1 MALCHFD
8 TLCFE
13 GAVNLGG
20 WLGNV
25 FYNLLDDLIHK
36 ELKLGSKEV
45 LTQIGIVNKA
55 LVALDASFV
64 DF

>member
-1 MALCHFD
+1 
-8 TLCFE
+8 
-13 GAVNLGG
+13 
-20 WLGNV
+20 
-25 FYNLLDDLIHK
+25 LLDDLIHK

-55 LVALDASFV
+55 LVALDATFV